1 MAALLRDRAA
11 DLADAPF
18 LLAAGEAWSF
28 SDAAER
34 AARRA
39 GTLRATGVEP
49 GDRVVALLPN
59 GPLIVELLL
68 ACAWSGAV
76 LVPVNTASRG
86 PQLAHVIGDCEP
98 KLVVA
103 DAAFVEEL
111 ASVVSIE
118 NGSTPLWVAGDPS
131 ARSAVPSRGS
141 AASLEIRESRP
152 SDPLAIL
159 YTSGTTGP
167 PKGVICPHAQFWWWG
182 HNTGEA
188 LGITEGDVLFT
199 CLPLF
204 HTNALNT
211 VVQALFHGV
220 KLVIGDRFSASRFW
234 QTVGDAD
241 ASVTYILGAMASI
254 LAARDP
260 GPLDRGH
267 RVRVALSPATAPPL
281 WDVFRDRYGIRIVE
295 GHGMTETNLAVGPR
309 DGEQRAGWMGRAMP
323 GFQAKVVDGDDVEV
337 EPGTAGEL
345 VVRAD
350 EPFAFAS
357 GYWRLPE
364 ATVESWRNM
373 WFHTGDRVV
382 SDGDGWLRF
391 LDRIKDAIR
400 RRGENVSAWEVEQVL
415 TSHPRV
421 VAAAAVP
428 VPSPLGEDDV
438 MAFVV
443 CDDPVPSPEQLTA
456 WADDRLPYFAVP
468 RYLEYLPDLPLTENG
483 KIRKYVLRERGVS
496 ETTWDRET
504 NGGSRRR

>member
-34 AARRA
+34 ASRRA

-111 ASVVSIE
+111 ASGVSIE

-188 LGITEGDVLFT
+188 LGIAEDDVLFT

-220 KLVIGDRFSASRFW
+220 KLVVGDRFSASGSGRRSP
-234 QTVGDAD
+234 TR
-241 ASVTYILGAMASI
+241 T
-254 LAARDP
+254 
-260 GPLDRGH
+260 H
-267 RVRVALSPATAPPL
+267 R
-281 WDVFRDRYGIRIVE
+281 
-295 GHGMTETNLAVGPR
+295 
-309 DGEQRAGWMGRAMP
+309 
-323 GFQAKVVDGDDVEV
+323 
-337 EPGTAGEL
+337 
-345 VVRAD
+345 
-350 EPFAFAS
+350 
-357 GYWRLPE
+357 
-364 ATVESWRNM
+364 
-373 WFHTGDRVV
+373 
-382 SDGDGWLRF
+382 
-391 LDRIKDAIR
+391 
-400 RRGENVSAWEVEQVL
+400 
-415 TSHPRV
+415 
-421 VAAAAVP
+421 
-428 VPSPLGEDDV
+428 
-438 MAFVV
+438 
-443 CDDPVPSPEQLTA
+443 
-456 WADDRLPYFAVP
+456 
-468 RYLEYLPDLPLTENG
+468 
-483 KIRKYVLRERGVS
+483 
-496 ETTWDRET
+496 
-504 NGGSRRR
+504 

>member
-1 MAALLRDRAA
+1 M
-11 DLADAPF
+11 
-18 LLAAGEAWSF
+18 
-28 SDAAER
+28 
-34 AARRA
+34 
-39 GTLRATGVEP
+39 
-49 GDRVVALLPN
+49 VALLPN

-141 AASLEIRESRP
+141 AAVPEIRETRP

-211 VVQALFHGV
+211 VVQSLFHGV

-234 QTVGDAD
+234 QTLADAD

-260 GPLDRGH
+260 GPFDRG
-267 RVRVALSPATAPPL
+267 
-281 WDVFRDRYGIRIVE
+281 I
-295 GHGMTETNLAVGPR
+295 
-309 DGEQRAGWMGRAMP
+309 
-323 GFQAKVVDGDDVEV
+323 
-337 EPGTAGEL
+337 
-345 VVRAD
+345 
-350 EPFAFAS
+350 AS
-357 GYWRLPE
+357 GSR
-364 ATVESWRNM
+364 
-373 WFHTGDRVV
+373 
-382 SDGDGWLRF
+382 
-391 LDRIKDAIR
+391 
-400 RRGENVSAWEVEQVL
+400 
-415 TSHPRV
+415 SHPR
-421 VAAAAVP
+421 P
-428 VPSPLGEDDV
+428 
-438 MAFVV
+438 
-443 CDDPVPSPEQLTA
+443 
-456 WADDRLPYFAVP
+456 
-468 RYLEYLPDLPLTENG
+468 
-483 KIRKYVLRERGVS
+483 
-496 ETTWDRET
+496 
-504 NGGSRRR
+504 RRRCGTCSAIATGSGSSRVTG